1 MRARLILLGSLVPAA
16 FVLAA
21 EPTQL
26 AAKTPAAGLAK
37 PTAPAATKPAAASAP
52 KPGDPADKSV
62 AMEGDGMMMSGA
74 AMMGAKGASVTPA
87 QAAFFNAKIQPI
99 LSSSCYKC
107 HSVQEGKDKGGLTM
121 DTKEG
126 LKKGGD
132 DGPVVKPGD
141 PENSLLITAVSY
153 KDKDLQMPPKGEKL
167 SNKQIADL
175 IAWVKM
181 GAPDPRKSAT
191 PGVAS
196 KLTGLTDKARSHWA
210 FQPVK
215 KPAIPVV
222 KNRAWCIT
230 PVDAFVMEKIEAKGM
245 APSPGLLNTGKDV
258 DKETLL
264 RRATFDLIGLP
275 PTMQEN
281 AAFLQDT
288 SPGAFAKVV
297 ERLLASP
304 HYGER
309 WGRFWLDTA
318 RYADTAGGDRNQM
331 SDYRFPYA
339 WTYRDWVVSAFNND
353 MPYEQFVLHQLAADL
368 IPKNDPKNL
377 AALGFITVGEQ
388 FGNNNDVINDRID
401 VVTKGFVGLTVAC
414 ARCHDHMFDPIPTKD
429 YYALHGVFSSIIEP
443 SEQPVLKQP
452 DPKLFKDFQEKVTAY
467 EVADRNTYYNVV
479 SEAAASVRAK
489 IGPYVKAGQ
498 SDPRTSTEEALK
510 AQDKLIQD
518 EQLERELVNLLRG
531 RIRNDNSV
539 FGPLAMFKEM
549 APADYGAQ
557 GAKKAAEIA
566 ENRGKRFNPL
576 VAEAFRNQQ
585 PAYFDDVLKIY
596 QQLFS
601 NIESKS
607 KDAINALR
615 EATDK
620 TKPPG
625 ADPALI
631 ELAAA
636 PFQLEPAHELSHNR
650 VAQLVNQLPQRLR
663 GRGNY
668 NFAAVNELKLTHDGA
683 PPKAMVVA
691 DRKDPRDS
699 AVFIRGQAET
709 RGDVVARSFLEILTP
724 GGRRQPFRQ
733 GSGRLELAQAIASKN
748 NPLTARVIV
757 NRVWMHHFGEGFVR
771 TPDDLGTQAEQP
783 SHPALVDYLSHY
795 LMEQKWS
802 LKALHK
808 MIMLSK
814 VYQISSDNVKKHA
827 EIDPENR
834 LLWRANVRRLDFEAM
849 RDSMLVMG
857 DKLDRT
863 LGGQPVN
870 LTDEPY
876 SYRRTVYGYIDR
888 GNLPEL
894 MQHFDFGDPH
904 MPNSKRTS
912 TIVPQQ
918 ALFLMNSAFAVDVAR
933 AVIKRPEVR
942 NAPDDQR
949 RIMAMYKIILQ
960 RNPRP
965 IEFQL
970 AVQFIRDEY
979 KAEPQVAAAA
989 KELTDRATKRLE
1001 ERAKREKEPN
1011 RMDGYRAIRNEGEY
1025 VVRKALTHWETFAQS
1040 LLLSNEAAY
1049 VN

>member
-1 MRARLILLGSLVPAA
+1 MRACLILLSSLVPAA
-16 FVLAA
+16 LAMAA
-21 EPTQL
+21 EPVQL
-26 AAKTPAAGLAK
+26 AAKTPAAAAAK
-37 PTAPAATKPAAASAP
+37 ATGTVAAKPAAPSAAL
-52 KPGDPADKSV
+52 KPGEPADK
-62 AMEGDGMMMSGA
+62 AMEGEGMMMSGA
-74 AMMGAKGASVTPA
+74 AMMGAKTATVTPE
-87 QAAFFNAKIQPI
+87 QAAFFNTKIQPI
-99 LSSSCYKC
+99 LSASCYKC

-121 DTKEG
+121 DTREG

-132 DGPVVKPGD
+132 DGPVIKPGD

-167 SNKQIADL
+167 SDKEIADL

-181 GAPDPRKSAT
+181 GAPDPRKSAA
-191 PGVAS
+191 PSIAS
-196 KLTGLTDKARSHWA
+196 KLSGLTDKARSHWA

-222 KNRAWCIT
+222 KNRAWCVT

-245 APSPGLLNTGKDV
+245 APSPSLLNTGKDI

-275 PTMQEN
+275 PTPQEMK
-281 AAFLQDT
+281 AFVRDT
-288 SPGAFAKVV
+288 SPSAFAKVV

-318 RYADTAGGDRNQM
+318 RYADTVGGDRNQM
-331 SDYRFPYA
+331 NDYRMPYA
-339 WTYRDWVVSAFNND
+339 WTYRDWVINAVNND
-353 MPYEQFVLHQLAADL
+353 MPYDQFILHQLAADL

-377 AALGFITVGEQ
+377 AALGFITVGER

-401 VVTKGFVGLTVAC
+401 VVTKGFVGLTVSC

-429 YYALHGVFSSIIEP
+429 YYALHGVFSSITEP
-443 SEQPVLKQP
+443 SDQPVLKQP
-452 DPKLFKDFQEKVTAY
+452 DPKLFKEFEEKVAAY
-467 EVADRNTYYNVV
+467 EAEDRNTYYNVV
-479 SEAAASVRAK
+479 AEAASSVRAK
-489 IGPYVKAGQ
+489 IGLYVKAGER
-498 SDPRTSTEEALK
+498 DPGTTTEEALK

-518 EQLERELVNLLRG
+518 EQLDRELVNVLRG

-539 FGPLAMFKEM
+539 FGPLAIFKGM
-549 APADYGAQ
+549 APGDYATT

-566 ENRGKRFNPL
+566 ANSGKRFNPL
-576 VAEAFRNQQ
+576 VAEAFRNQK

-601 NIESKS
+601 NLEPQTKG
-607 KDAINALR
+607 AINALR

-620 TKPPG
+620 SKPPT

-631 ELAAA
+631 EVAAA
-636 PFQLEPAHELSHNR
+636 PFRLEPAHELSHDR
-650 VAQLVNQLPQRLR
+650 LARLVDQLPQRLR

-691 DRKDPRDS
+691 DRKDPMNS
-699 AVFIRGQAET
+699 AVFIRGQSEA
-709 RGDVVARSFLEILTP
+709 RGEVVPRSFLEVLTP
-724 GGRRQPFRQ
+724 GGRRQPFRI

-748 NPLTARVIV
+748 NPLTARVMV

-783 SHPALVDYLSHY
+783 SHPQLVDYLSHY
-795 LMEQKWS
+795 FMEQKWS

-808 MIMLSK
+808 MIMLST
-814 VYQISSDNVKKHA
+814 VYQISSDNVKKHE
-827 EIDPENR
+827 EIDPDNR

-849 RDSMLVMG
+849 RDSMLVMAN
-857 DKLDRT
+857 KLDRSV
-863 LGGQPVN
+863 GGQPVN

-876 SYRRTVYGYIDR
+876 STRRTVYGYIDR

-904 MPNSKRTS
+904 MPNSKRTT

-918 ALFLMNSAFAVDVAR
+918 ALFLMNSPFAIDVAR
-933 AVIKRPEVR
+933 AVINRPEVR
-942 NAPDDQR
+942 NAPDDQQ
-949 RIMAMYKIILQ
+949 RIMAMYNIVLQ
-960 RNPRP
+960 RTPFP
-965 IEFQL
+965 DEFKL
-970 AVQFIRDEY
+970 ALQFLRDEY
-979 KAEPQVAAAA
+979 RNETQVAAAA

-1011 RMDGYRAIRNEGEY
+1011 RMDGYRSIRNEGEY
-1025 VVRKALTHWETFAQS
+1025 VARKPLTHWETLAHS